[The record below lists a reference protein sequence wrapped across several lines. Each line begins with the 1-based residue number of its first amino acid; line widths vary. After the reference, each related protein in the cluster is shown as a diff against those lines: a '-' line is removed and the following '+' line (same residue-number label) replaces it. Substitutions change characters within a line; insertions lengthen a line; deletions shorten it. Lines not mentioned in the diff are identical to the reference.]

1 MEIDDVI
8 TQCTRRHLRKKYS
21 LTPIV
26 TNVRWYKMCEK
37 DVVGIVKYTEIFHV
51 NSKITQTTQAIC

>member
-1 MEIDDVI
+1 MHM
-8 TQCTRRHLRKKYS
+8 TSFMQKKS

-37 DVVGIVKYTEIFHV
+37 DVVGIVPYEEMFHV
-51 NSKITQTTQAIC
+51 NSKIAQTTQNIY